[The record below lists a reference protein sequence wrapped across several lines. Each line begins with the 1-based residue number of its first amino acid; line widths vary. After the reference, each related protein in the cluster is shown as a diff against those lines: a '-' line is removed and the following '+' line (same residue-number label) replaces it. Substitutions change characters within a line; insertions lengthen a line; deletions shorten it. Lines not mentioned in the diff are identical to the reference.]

1 MIQILEE
8 HTLNAWP
15 AHQSLL
21 YDGWVLR
28 FAAGYTRRAN
38 SVNPIY
44 ESRLDPG
51 EKIAACE
58 AAYAAQGLPTVF
70 KMTPIAQPGTLDG
83 QLAARGY
90 RKEAL
95 TSVQVLEDIGAAGRM
110 EPHPQVEAVSLD
122 PVVSES
128 WLADYVALNGVKAGH
143 VPAMRRLLENILPE
157 RRFVALASGGRTVA
171 MALGVLE
178 RGYLGIY
185 DVVTAPDQRRRGF
198 GLALLGELLRWSC
211 AQGACRAY
219 LQVML
224 DNAPALALYAG
235 LGFREVY
242 QYWYRVRPR
251 DA

>member
-1 MIQILEE
+1 MIQIIEE
-8 HTLNAWP
+8 HSLNAWP

-44 ESRLDPG
+44 ASRLDPG

-58 AAYAAQGLPTVF
+58 AAYTAQGQPTIF
-70 KMTPIAQPGTLDG
+70 KITPIAQPGALDG
-83 QLAARGY
+83 LLAARGY
-90 RKEAL
+90 RKEAQ
-95 TSVQVLEDIGAAGRM
+95 TSVQVLEPIDAALG
-110 EPHPQVEAVSLD
+110 EPHPRVEVVCLD
-122 PVVSES
+122 STLSEA
-128 WLADYVALNGVKAGH
+128 WIADYVALNGVKAEH

-157 RRFVALASGGRTVA
+157 RRFVSVKSGGRTVA

-185 DVVTAPDQRRRGF
+185 DVVTAPDQRRQGF
-198 GLALLGELLRWSC
+198 GAALMGELLSWSC

-242 QYWYRVRPR
+242 PYWYRVRPKS
-251 DA
+251 DT